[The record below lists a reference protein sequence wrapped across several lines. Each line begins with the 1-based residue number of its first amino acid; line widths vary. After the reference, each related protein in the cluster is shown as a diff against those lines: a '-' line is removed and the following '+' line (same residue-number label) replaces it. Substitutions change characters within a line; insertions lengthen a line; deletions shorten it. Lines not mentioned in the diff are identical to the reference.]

1 MCFGSFLSISLNTII
16 TSFVIQSYK
25 VMKDDNCLTMAFAR
39 SGNLSAIAPNAYID
53 FLEIS

>member
-1 MCFGSFLSISLNTII
+1 
-16 TSFVIQSYK
+16 
-25 VMKDDNCLTMAFAR
+25 MKDDNYFTMALAK